1 MFLPEKLF
9 IKTIHP
15 VFTKNSIHH
24 CAQIAHTLCGSNLM
38 VKKHMEKMYRWLF

>member
-24 CAQIAHTLCGSNLM
+24 CAQITHTLCGSNLM
-38 VKKHMEKMYRWLF
+38 VKKHMEKMYQWLF